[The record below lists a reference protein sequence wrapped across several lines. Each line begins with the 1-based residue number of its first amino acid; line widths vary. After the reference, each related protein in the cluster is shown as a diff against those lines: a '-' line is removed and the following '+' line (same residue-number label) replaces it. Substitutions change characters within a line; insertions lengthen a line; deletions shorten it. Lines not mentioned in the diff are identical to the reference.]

1 MEPVFIPKI
10 SRWSDDDKA
19 YKKAIKDLK
28 MYLAESLLMSE
39 EEFDDYFALDS
50 TDNYVT
56 LRKRREYGRYS
67 YKKRFSKGKV
77 AMLNFD
83 EIESLIGYIEAIK
96 EKRKK
101 EEIKDK
107 ITEKGRKI
115 LKKILDK
122 YDYTNED
129 KNDGFVVDF
138 DYSADYEN
146 SLYIRYYPINDLKL
160 NDENDKFLLSGYF
173 INEKDDWKIGQ
184 EFEDYHGSNLPDSDD
199 GTDPQ
204 DLNEDDIISEI
215 DKGENTSFDFVIT
228 SYRKDDNFRRFST
241 DVVNMNI
248 LLDGN
253 FSTPNFDLPR
263 NSMDTLDNII
273 KISDKC
279 IEWQIDI
286 IEFAEKLKSEID
298 PKFWELQNLIK

>member
-1 MEPVFIPKI
+1 MEPVFIPKL

-19 YKKAIKDLK
+19 YKKAMSDFKK
-28 MYLAESLLMSE
+28 YLAESLLMSE
-39 EEFDDYFALDS
+39 EEFDDFFALDS

-83 EIESLIGYIEAIK
+83 EIESLIGYIEAVK

-115 LKKILDK
+115 LKRILDK
-122 YDYTNED
+122 YDYTNEE

-184 EFEDYHGSNLPDSDD
+184 KFEDYHGSNLPDGDD

-204 DLNEDDIISEI
+204 DLNEDDIINEI
-215 DKGENTSFDFVIT
+215 KNGENTSLDFVIT

-263 NSMDTLDNII
+263 NSMHTLDNII
-273 KISDKC
+273 KIGDKC

-298 PKFWELQNLIK
+298 PKFWELKNLIK